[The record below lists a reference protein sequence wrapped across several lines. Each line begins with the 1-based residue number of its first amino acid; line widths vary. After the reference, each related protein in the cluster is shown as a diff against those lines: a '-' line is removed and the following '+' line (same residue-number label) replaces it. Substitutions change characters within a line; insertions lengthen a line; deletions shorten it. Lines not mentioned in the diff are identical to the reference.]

1 MAEPVGTVEAFEGD
15 GTPVIR
21 WHRCRLLDHG
31 TKLYAAPPKPSPDS
45 AWRET
50 IQGAIDELPYAHPL
64 IPRLVAL
71 IATPAYRR
79 NPDEEEANA
88 RLIAAAPE
96 LLEALKGLDEAYL
109 RAGQPL
115 TKDERYEDRKRL
127 IAARA
132 AIAKA
137 EAASLSTPKE
147 P

>member
-1 MAEPVGTVEAFEGD
+1 MSGVQQFEHDGFNSPKEVEVAQRKAAQH
-15 GTPVIR
+15 TPGP
-21 WHRCRLLDHG
+21 WTTWTPGLG
-31 TKLYAAPPKPSPDS
+31 PPRVYTTRKT
-45 AWRET
+45 E
-50 IQGAIDELPYAHPL
+50 
-64 IPRLVAL
+64 L

-79 NPDEEEANA
+79 NLDEEEANA

-96 LLEALKGLDEAYL
+96 LLEALKGLDEAYC